1 MTNTQ
6 KDPLF
11 VLIKSLTKSEKR
23 QFKLYVG
30 RLDVNVDSKFIL
42 LFHLMEK
49 SKSYNEDE
57 IIKSGIVAK
66 TQISNLKAHL
76 YKQIL
81 ISLRLN
87 PAHHNIRIQLREQL
101 DFATIL
107 YHKGLYRQSL
117 KILEKAKNT
126 AIAHQEKS
134 IAHEI
139 VELEKVIET
148 QYFAKSTSDR
158 VLSLVTQTQELVAQN
173 TVASQWSN
181 LSLQL
186 YAMMLQVGYARTA
199 QEQERVRSFFELN
212 APDDHMEERGIREKL
227 WYYKAHLWYHFLLQ
241 DFLTCYKYAHKWVQ
255 LFDEHPEMIQFH
267 PVFYLKGNNY
277 LMESLFYLRYR
288 SLFERTL
295 EQLEFKTKLA
305 EFPHNENISSLAFL
319 YLSSHRMNLHFMKG
333 SFSQG
338 LERVPQIEA
347 GISLHKDRLDKHHV
361 MVLYYKIACM
371 YFGSGDYKKSI
382 EYLKKI
388 IANKDLHMREDLM
401 CFSRLLSLIAHYEA
415 GMDYHLE
422 IQLKATYKF
431 LLRMNDLQQV
441 QKEMMRFMKR
451 LGSIFPQDL
460 PQAFQELYDR
470 LLVFEHHP
478 IEKRAFLYLD
488 VLSWLESHLQKRP
501 FAEVIVE
508 KAKND
513 R

>member
-1 MTNTQ
+1 M
-6 KDPLF
+6 
-11 VLIKSLTKSEKR
+11 
-23 QFKLYVG
+23 G

-66 TQISNLKAHL
+66 TQISNIKAHL

-186 YAMMLQVGYARTA
+186 YAMMLQFGYARTA
-199 QEQERVRSFFELN
+199 QEQELVRSFFELN
-212 APDDHMEERGIREKL
+212 APDEHMEEWGIREKL

-241 DFLTCYKYAHKWVQ
+241 DFL
-255 LFDEHPEMIQFH
+255 QF
-267 PVFYLKGNNY
+267 
-277 LMESLFYLRYR
+277 
-288 SLFERTL
+288 
-295 EQLEFKTKLA
+295 LA
-305 EFPHNENISSLAFL
+305 KHQIPLSSYDL
-319 YLSSHRMNLHFMKG
+319 YL
-333 SFSQG
+333 
-338 LERVPQIEA
+338 
-347 GISLHKDRLDKHHV
+347 
-361 MVLYYKIACM
+361 
-371 YFGSGDYKKSI
+371 
-382 EYLKKI
+382 
-388 IANKDLHMREDLM
+388 
-401 CFSRLLSLIAHYEA
+401 
-415 GMDYHLE
+415 
-422 IQLKATYKF
+422 
-431 LLRMNDLQQV
+431 
-441 QKEMMRFMKR
+441 
-451 LGSIFPQDL
+451 
-460 PQAFQELYDR
+460 
-470 LLVFEHHP
+470 
-478 IEKRAFLYLD
+478 
-488 VLSWLESHLQKRP
+488 
-501 FAEVIVE
+501 
-508 KAKND
+508 
-513 R
+513 